1 MKRLLCASVAVL
13 VLAAAGQG
21 SAQTLPAVAWP
32 APLPAESIPP
42 PLLKGAIKIIL
53 VGDSTMQ
60 VRSGWGGAFCSDH
73 VTSFVACVNL
83 GRGGRSSGSYIAEG
97 SWDIALSEMSAPG
110 FTATYVLIQMGHN
123 DGGYV
128 PGRVVTGRSTDIH
141 VQFPANMRR
150 YVEEARAH
158 GAIPILVTPL
168 IRRQFVDGRLQNDL
182 APWAEVV
189 RQVAAETH
197 APLVDLNA
205 ASFDAVQ
212 ALGPLMASRFAQS
225 QPSPVLSEA
234 LFTGTTLDKS
244 VGAPPAAPAPAP
256 VPGSVPGSEPIPASV
271 AGPVVNGPAPVEPV
285 GYSRQTFDYTHLGP
299 EGADFFSALMVRE
312 LVTAAPAL
320 RAYLYP

>member
-1 MKRLLCASVAVL
+1 MKTLLSLGLATLAL
-13 VLAAAGQG
+13 VSAGQVA
-21 SAQTLPAVAWP
+21 AQTAPGAAWP

-42 PLLKGAIKIIL
+42 QPLKGAIRIIL

-73 VTSFVACVNL
+73 VTSYVACVNL

-212 ALGPLMASRFAQS
+212 ALGPLLASRFAQS
-225 QPSPVLSEA
+225 QPSPILSEA

-244 VGAPPAAPAPAP
+244 VGAPPAPPAPP
-256 VPGSVPGSEPIPASV
+256 PGSEPVPASV
-271 AGPVVNGPAPVEPV
+271 TEPVAGAPAPVEPV

-299 EGADFFSALMVRE
+299 EGAAFFSAMMARE
-312 LVTAAPAL
+312 LVAAAPAL